1 MFCFDRSL
9 IASYIG
15 NIVGALFVGL
25 PAVYMY
31 LRNYDFTDTELK
43 NLENGGS
50 PRPTTSTPAETI
62 REVFQVDAKAT

>member
-1 MFCFDRSL
+1 MFWHLRSL

-31 LRNYDFTDTELK
+31 LGDYHFTDTELK
-43 NLENGGS
+43 SLEGGAS
-50 PRPTTSTPAETI
+50 PKPSDSTPAETI
-62 REVFQVDAKAT
+62 REVYRDESKAT